1 MGRLLF
7 VLVLLASSNALDAAF
22 AKGGLLHLFS
32 SQRASPPTIS
42 EAVSSS
48 NFLGGCGSDPARA
61 AS

>member
-32 SQRASPPTIS
+32 SQRASS
-42 EAVSSS
+42 NHFEASIVE
-48 NFLGGCGSDPARA
+48 
-61 AS
+61 